1 MEVKGYWEKLT
12 GKKLFQYVRKF
23 KNAGERK
30 IARTYAEQRSRDVS
44 CDVVLSAFDRI
55 LTIAD
60 EGEMA
65 ERIRGGRGPRPSRAS
80 GVPAKAA
87 GALLAAAVVS
97 SQTSMAAGSAYWFV
111 ASTAIAVLLV
121 LAGDAPYRMG

>member
-1 MEVKGYWEKLT
+1 MSGYWEKLT
-12 GKKLFQYVRKF
+12 GKQLFQYVWKF

-30 IARTYAEQRSRDVS
+30 VAREYAEQRSRDIR

-55 LTIAD
+55 LTVAD

-65 ERIRGGRGPRPSRAS
+65 ERIRGGRGSRPSRTS

-87 GALLAAAVVS
+87 GALLAATVVS
-97 SQTSMAAGSAYWFV
+97 SQA
-111 ASTAIAVLLV
+111 
-121 LAGDAPYRMG
+121 